1 MEISK
6 YSNKNNSNNHCRN
19 YISFDIKEKI
29 QILHKI
35 NSNEFQRHSF
45 EKNIIKKEKNS
56 NNTNNNNLFNSTL
69 SSFYLNHNNV

>member
-45 EKNIIKKEKNS
+45 EKNIIKKKKNTNMS
-56 NNTNNNNLFNSTL
+56 NNNNNLFN
-69 SSFYLNHNNV
+69 